1 MSTLGIVLGGLAAVL
16 AVGWLLRAAGG
27 RVNRAASQSLERWAA
42 HELADLEAEARSTG
56 AALEAELRFERRG
69 ERVELLLSATLP
81 TAKRSLRK
89 DLDWSEV
96 PEAVRARLAGIA
108 LVKGVWTPQTIAA
121 TFHICERAVRRI
133 ASQTA
138 DPLDVVALRRQ
149 LAWRSAARLAARS
162 TDGF

>member
-96 PEAVRARLAGIA
+96 PEAVRARFLSG
-108 LVKGVWTPQTIAA
+108 
-121 TFHICERAVRRI
+121 ERIVT
-133 ASQTA
+133 Q
-138 DPLDVVALRRQ
+138 P
-149 LAWRSAARLAARS
+149 WRAAAREEN
-162 TDGF
+162 